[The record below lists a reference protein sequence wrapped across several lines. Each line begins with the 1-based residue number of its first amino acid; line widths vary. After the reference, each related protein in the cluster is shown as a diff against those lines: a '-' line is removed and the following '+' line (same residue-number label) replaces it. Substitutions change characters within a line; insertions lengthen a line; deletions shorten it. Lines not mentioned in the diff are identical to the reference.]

1 MFTNKKKEPDLI
13 GFLIL
18 IAIWMLLIL
27 MFILKDCYI
36 TAICL
41 IYSMI
46 IVTIKRLFPAMGIQ
60 LTSPVKWVLL
70 LIGVGLLLLQIGFK
84 DYYPYSQVGCAA
96 IVLIGLWNLLR

>member
-96 IVLIGLWNLLR
+96 IILIGFWNLLR

>member
-1 MFTNKKKEPDLI
+1 MFTNKKKEPDLA

-60 LTSPVKWVLL
+60 LTSPVK
-70 LIGVGLLLLQIGFK
+70 

-96 IVLIGLWNLLR
+96 IVLIGFWNLLR